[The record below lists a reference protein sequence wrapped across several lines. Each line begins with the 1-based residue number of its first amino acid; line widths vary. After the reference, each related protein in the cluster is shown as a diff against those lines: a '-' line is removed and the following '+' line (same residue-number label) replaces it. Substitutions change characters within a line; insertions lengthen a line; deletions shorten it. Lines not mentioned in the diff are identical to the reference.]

1 MGVNMYQITRTN
13 HITDEIELHDGD
25 KTLQVKVDLTVDQI
39 LQQYNRD
46 LQAIL
51 SSKDQII
58 TLSDDREIEAATA
71 RLGAAIVAFFGLI
84 FGQEQTEKIL
94 EFYGGNHN
102 DMFADFL
109 PYLVNEIM
117 PKIQQAQEDI
127 AARYKTTL
135 QQLRK

>member
-1 MGVNMYQITRTN
+1 MYQITRTN
-13 HITDEIELHDGD
+13 HITDEIELHDGN

-58 TLSDDREIEAATA
+58 TLSDDGEIEAATA

-84 FGQEQTEKIL
+84 FGREQTEKIL

>member
-1 MGVNMYQITRTN
+1 MYQITRTN

>member
-1 MGVNMYQITRTN
+1 MYQITRTN

-135 QQLRK
+135 QQLRR

>member
-1 MGVNMYQITRTN
+1 MYQITRTN

-58 TLSDDREIEAATA
+58 TLSDDREIEAVTA

>member
-1 MGVNMYQITRTN
+1 MYQITRTN
-13 HITDEIELHDGD
+13 HITDEIQLNDGD
-25 KTLQVKVDLTVDQI
+25 KTMQVKVDLTVDQI

>member
-1 MGVNMYQITRTN
+1 MYQITRTN

-51 SSKDQII
+51 SSKDRII